1 MANMTVSQAFQA
13 AVQFQQGGRVAEAEN
28 IYRQIIA
35 QQPGHAEA
43 HYMLAVL
50 GHEVGR
56 TKDALPVA
64 RRAVELNPANPDFHI
79 LTGVMLATTGDLES
93 AVGSFRQAVAL
104 RPSDAQALNN
114 LANALRETGH
124 PEEAVTAY
132 RQALVIQPD
141 FPEGWNNL
149 ANALRDLGRFE
160 ESAEASRKALVARPG
175 YAGAYNNLGNALK
188 EMGRFDEALDSY
200 RQALAFQPDNADAF
214 YNVGNLYKEK
224 GELEEAVEAYRR
236 ALSLRPDFSSAK
248 WNLSLALLLKG
259 EAEPGFEAYEARWEV
274 TGRSRDRG
282 FAQPLWDG
290 TELGG
295 RRILLHAEQGLGD
308 TIQFVRYAPLVQ
320 RRGGRVTL
328 LCQPELQELLAGQLG
343 IEKVVSDEA
352 AVGEFDVQ
360 CPLLSLP
367 RVVGTTE
374 HTVPATVPYITADP
388 TLVEQWRRQL
398 ANQPAG
404 LKVGIAWTGRLDNPR
419 NKYRRVTLNQLAPLA
434 RVPGVQFY
442 SLQKGEA
449 AAEAKSPP
457 AGMTLTDW
465 TEELTNFSQTAAL
478 IQNLDLVIS
487 TDTSVPHLAG
497 AMGRPVW
504 VLLGFSPDWRWL
516 LGRADSPWYP
526 TMRLFRQEKWGE
538 WDATIERVAT
548 ELAAA
553 PRETG
558 AS

>member
-1 MANMTVSQAFQA
+1 MANMTVAQAFQT
-13 AVQFQQGGRVAEAEN
+13 AVQLHQGGRIAEAEN

-56 TKDALPVA
+56 TKDALPVV

-79 LTGVMLATTGDLES
+79 LTGVMLAAIGELQD
-93 AVGSFRQAVAL
+93 AVVCFRQAVAL
-104 RPSDAQALNN
+104 RPTDAQALSN
-114 LANALRETGH
+114 LGNALRETGH
-124 PEEAVTAY
+124 ADEAVTAY

-149 ANALRDLGRFE
+149 ANALRDLGRYE
-160 ESAEASRKALVARPG
+160 ESADASRKALVGRPG

-188 EMGRFDEALDSY
+188 EMGRFDEALEAY
-200 RQALAFQPDNADAF
+200 RQAIAFQPDNADAF

-224 GELEEAVEAYRR
+224 GDLEEAVEAYRR
-236 ALSLRPDFSSAK
+236 ALSMRPDFSSAK

-274 TGRSRDRG
+274 TGLSRNRG
-282 FAQPLWDG
+282 YTQPLWDG

-295 RRILLHAEQGLGD
+295 RRILLHAEQGFGD
-308 TIQFVRYAPLVQ
+308 TLQFIRYAPLVQ
-320 RRGGRVTL
+320 QRGGRVTL

-343 IEKVVSDEA
+343 IEKVVADDA
-352 AVGEFDVQ
+352 AVGDFDVH

-367 RVVGTTE
+367 RVMGTTE
-374 HTVPATVPYITADP
+374 QTVPANVPYLTADP

-398 ANQPAG
+398 ANQPPG

-419 NKYRRVTLNQLAPLA
+419 NKYRRILLNQLAPLA

-442 SLQKGEA
+442 SLQKGDA

-457 AGMTLTDW
+457 PGMQLTDW
-465 TEELTNFSQTAAL
+465 SEELTSFSQTAAL
-478 IQNLDLVIS
+478 IHNLDLVIT

-497 AMGRPVW
+497 AIGKKVW
-504 VLLGFSPDWRWL
+504 LLLAYSPDWRWL
-516 LGRADSPWYP
+516 LHRADSPWYP

-538 WDATIERVAT
+538 WDAPVEKVAQ
-548 ELAAA
+548 ELAEFAK
-553 PRETG
+553 R
-558 AS
+558 